1 MPANPLP
8 IRLFIHTPRGL
19 VPLSSSTAG
28 ILLPRGPDPK
38 GPILT
43 YGSYLRAIE
52 GFLRRSSNRI
62 LRNAVVDQGG
72 RKNVVLP
79 RILGIEVAGIKHG
92 ALYHVARIRVD
103 METGPVSLALNTA
116 VLPEQQA
123 AIEAE
128 FRLLKKLRTGMGLQ
142 HFPRVHGT
150 GSLVCTDAQGTVL
163 TLKAFLAEW
172 FDGFHEFHWSIPGES
187 VLPAE
192 TLAIDHP
199 PLLSFLGL
207 RVWDGTETG
216 VFLTP
221 GQIFELYR
229 QAAAILTDCL
239 DVRTFR
245 EIAPWHHAAGDFVV
259 GFDDPGLQ
267 VRLIT
272 ARGYRRTVPR
282 GTRLRGSGTWIGLLH
297 FLTTLTIR
305 MRLDRLDGVGP
316 LVWAPPSCVS
326 PVIDGFL
333 DGWRRKVRKDPGLPS
348 PQEIVQVLRR
358 LDHGEWVSV
367 LETVLEQSLMGE
379 ERSSLL
385 PRTEEHAAA
394 LIQGLNH

>member
-1 MPANPLP
+1 MPANLP
-8 IRLFIHTPRGL
+8 PIHLFIHTPRGL

-62 LRNAVVDQGG
+62 LRNTVDQGG
-72 RKNVVLP
+72 RKNAALP
-79 RILGIEVAGIKHG
+79 GILGIEVASIKHG
-92 ALYHVARIRVD
+92 ALYHVAHVRVD
-103 METGPVSLALNTA
+103 METGPFSLALNTA

-123 AIEAE
+123 ALGAE
-128 FRLLKKLRTGMGLQ
+128 FRLLKRLRTGMGLQ
-142 HFPRVHGT
+142 HLPRVHGT

-172 FDGFHEFHWSIPGES
+172 FDGFHEFHWSVPGES

-192 TLAIDHP
+192 TLAANHP
-199 PLLSFLGL
+199 PLPSFLGL

-229 QAAAILTDCL
+229 QAAALLTDCL
-239 DVRTFR
+239 DERTFR
-245 EIAPWHHAAGDFVV
+245 EISPWHHAAGDFVV
-259 GFDDPGLQ
+259 GFDDTGLQ
-267 VRLIT
+267 VRLIA
-272 ARGYRRTVPR
+272 ARGFRRAVPR
-282 GTRLRGSGTWIGLLH
+282 GTRIRGSGTWIGLLL

-333 DGWRRKVRKDPGLPS
+333 DSWRRKVQKDPGLPY
-348 PQEIVQVLRR
+348 PREIVQVLRR
-358 LDHGEWVSV
+358 LDQGEWISV
-367 LETVLEQSLMGE
+367 VETVLEQSLMEE
-379 ERSSLL
+379 ERSFLL
-385 PRTEEHAAA
+385 PRTEEHATA
-394 LIQGLNH
+394 LIQSLND